1 MVSSWRASLQVR
13 LIAAGERER
22 FNAEL
27 DAHHW
32 LGHRLSGRVLRY
44 VATIDGRW
52 VAVAGFGS
60 AALACAARDEFVGWD
75 RTLRLRRLGLITAN
89 QRFCVLPAG
98 RRPHLASAVL
108 GGCLRRLPADHR
120 AVWGRPVLAV
130 ETFTDPARHGG
141 SCYAAAGFTPLGPSA
156 GYARSRGT
164 KIRHGAPKVCWLRP
178 LHRHGLAVL
187 AAAFDSPL
195 IAPRQ
200 GRPAVD
206 LNTLDLGGPHG
217 LLAVLG
223 QVPEHRKARGI
234 RHELP
239 ALLAVATAAVLSGA
253 DSTAAIAQYAR
264 TLTQPAL
271 AALGVRR
278 NKRTGTH
285 VAPAYQTLRR
295 AIRAV
300 DAHALDTAVT
310 GWLHA
315 QVHAGRLTTGQ
326 LTALVVALDGK
337 TVRGAR
343 DTHGTQLHLFAAL
356 VHGEATVIAQHPVPA
371 KTNELTGFVPLLDQ
385 IAQRHHPRPDHTPD
399 GDDDPDDDDP
409 DDDPDDDNGDDPGD
423 DNGDDNGDDPGD
435 DNGDSDSGDSDS
447 GTTHAPTSSA
457 APSSAAPSSGDADT
471 RPGAA
476 PGKLDGVI
484 VTADALHTQRGHARY
499 LREHGG
505 HYVLVAKGNQPKLYA
520 ALDELPWTTIEIG
533 HREQDNG
540 HGRRDVRVLKVI
552 DLADPAHAHHRVRF
566 PGARQA
572 FLIER
577 YRHFPDGTTTAAAI
591 LGITSLPPD
600 HAGPAELANIIRG
613 HWHIE
618 ALHHIRDVTFNED
631 ASRIRAGAA
640 GHVMAVLRNLVISLL
655 KRAGY
660 HNIAE
665 GRRAA
670 AWDRNRLAL
679 DILGL

>member
-1 MVSSWRASLQVR
+1 M
-13 LIAAGERER
+13 
-22 FNAEL
+22 
-27 DAHHW
+27 
-32 LGHRLSGRVLRY
+32 
-44 VATIDGRW
+44 
-52 VAVAGFGS
+52 
-60 AALACAARDEFVGWD
+60 
-75 RTLRLRRLGLITAN
+75 
-89 QRFCVLPAG
+89 
-98 RRPHLASAVL
+98 
-108 GGCLRRLPADHR
+108 
-120 AVWGRPVLAV
+120 
-130 ETFTDPARHGG
+130 
-141 SCYAAAGFTPLGPSA
+141 
-156 GYARSRGT
+156 
-164 KIRHGAPKVCWLRP
+164 
-178 LHRHGLAVL
+178 
-187 AAAFDSPL
+187 
-195 IAPRQ
+195 
-200 GRPAVD
+200 
-206 LNTLDLGGPHG
+206 
-217 LLAVLG
+217 
-223 QVPEHRKARGI
+223 
-234 RHELP
+234 
-239 ALLAVATAAVLSGA
+239 
-253 DSTAAIAQYAR
+253 
-264 TLTQPAL
+264 
-271 AALGVRR
+271 
-278 NKRTGTH
+278 
-285 VAPAYQTLRR
+285 
-295 AIRAV
+295 

-315 QVHAGRLTTGQ
+315 QVHAGRLTAGQ
-326 LTALVVALDGK
+326 LTALVVAPDGK

-343 DTHGTQLHLFAAL
+343 DTDGTQLHLFAAL
-356 VHGEATVIAQHPVPA
+356 IHGEATVIAQHPVPA
-371 KTNELTGFVPLLDQ
+371 KTNELSGFVPLLDQ
-385 IAQRHHPRPDHTPD
+385 IAERHHPRPDHNPNNDDGDGPNNDDGD
-399 GDDDPDDDDP
+399 GDDDGGDGGGDP
-409 DDDPDDDNGDDPGD
+409 N
-423 DNGDDNGDDPGD
+423 
-435 DNGDSDSGDSDS
+435 SGS
-447 GTTHAPTSSA
+447 GSSHAPA
-457 APSSAAPSSGDADT
+457 GDAPSSGDADN

-505 HYVLVAKGNQPKLYA
+505 HYVLVAKGNQPTLYA
-520 ALDELPWTTIEIG
+520 ALDALPWTTIEVG

-591 LGITSLPPD
+591 LGVTSLPPD

-640 GHVMAVLRNLVISLL
+640 AHVMAVLRNLVISLL

>member
-1 MVSSWRASLQVR
+1 VVSSWRASLEVR
-13 LIAAGERER
+13 LIAPGELER

-44 VATIDGRW
+44 VATLDGRW

-75 RTLRLRRLGLITAN
+75 PTLRLRRLGLITAN
-89 QRFCVLPAG
+89 QRLCVLPAG

-108 GGCLRRLPADHR
+108 GGCLRRLPADHL

-130 ETFTDPARHGG
+130 ETFTDPARHAG

-156 GYARSRGT
+156 GYARGRGT
-164 KIRHGAPKVCWLRP
+164 KIRHGAPKVYWLRP

-195 IAPRQ
+195 IAPRP

-206 LNTLDLGGPHG
+206 MNTVDIDGPGG

-234 RHELP
+234 RHDLA
-239 ALLAVATAAVLSGA
+239 ALLAVAVAAVLSGA
-253 DSTAAIAQYAR
+253 NSTAAIAQYAR

-295 AIRAV
+295 AIRSV

-315 QVHAGRLTTGQ
+315 QVHAGRLTAGQ
-326 LTALVVALDGK
+326 LTALVIALDGK

-343 DTHGTQLHLFAAL
+343 DTDGTQLHLFAAL
-356 VHGEATVIAQHPVPA
+356 VHDEATVIAQHPVDA
-371 KTNELTGFVPLLDQ
+371 KTNELSGFVPLLDQ
-385 IAQRHHPRPDHTPD
+385 IAQRHHPRPDHHPDDDHPDDHDDDDDDD
-399 GDDDPDDDDP
+399 GDDDDDDDG
-409 DDDPDDDNGDDPGD
+409 DDPDSPT
-423 DNGDDNGDDPGD
+423 
-435 DNGDSDSGDSDS
+435 SD
-447 GTTHAPTSSA
+447 APTSDI
-457 APSSAAPSSGDADT
+457 PSGGEADN

-484 VTADALHTQRGHARY
+484 ITADALHTQRAHAHY

-520 ALDELPWTTIEIG
+520 ALDELPWTTVEVG

-600 HAGPAELANIIRG
+600 QAGPAELANIIRG

-640 GHVMAVLRNLVISLL
+640 ARVMAILRNLVISLL